1 MSDCERCPLMLD
13 VHFEEVYERCPLI
26 GGEVHLEEVY

>member
-1 MSDCERCPLMLD
+1 MLD
-13 VHFEEVYERCPLI
+13 VHLEEVYERCPLVGCPLI